1 MSSSDDCGLNG
12 LGARSVGSS
21 LLIFSHL
28 SLRCL
33 IAVEVVLHAPPIA
46 MMQSENMSLVIT
58 PPSARGVGVGRFFEK
73 HLPPLVEDEM
83 TLDEIM

>member
-1 MSSSDDCGLNG
+1 MLSSDDCGLNG

-28 SLRCL
+28 SLRRL
-33 IAVEVVLHAPPIA
+33 IAVEVVLRAPPIA
-46 MMQSENMSLVIT
+46 MMQSENVSLVIT
-58 PPSARGVGVGRFFEK
+58 PPLVRGVGVSRFFKK

-83 TLDEIM
+83 TLDKIM